1 MKRAFTLIEL
11 LVVIAIISVLI
22 SMLMPAL
29 KSAKDAARGAS
40 CSGNFKQFGVAFAS
54 YSSDYSG
61 YFPALNSGASWAGF
75 TQKGWWGNALA
86 DGNYMKVQKWWP
98 GTYGENYGGCAS
110 GAWRCPCFSD
120 QMISWGGGP
129 GVLES
134 SHGFGY
140 ANYPKPSSFKRSS
153 ELLMM
158 TDCWRGDTQMSLS
171 ALFCPNCTA
180 WDSGSSA
187 NWHEAAYLHMA
198 GKGSNV
204 LFYDSH
210 VGTIKYVALKTNQ
223 NDVFGHSSR

>member
-29 KSAKDAARGAS
+29 KSAKDMAKGAS
-40 CSGNFKQFGVAFAS
+40 CSGNLRQFGIAFSS

-61 YFPALNSGASWAGF
+61 YFPAMNSGASWASF
-75 TQKGWWGNALA
+75 TPKGWWGNALA
-86 DGNYMKVQKWWP
+86 DGNYMKVPKWWP

-120 QMISWGGGP
+120 EMIVWGGGLGVTESHSFSYATYP
-129 GVLES
+129 RPITYKRPSGVLFMS
-134 SHGFGY
+134 D
-140 ANYPKPSSFKRSS
+140 A
-153 ELLMM
+153 
-158 TDCWRGDTQMSLS
+158 WRGDIQKTQA
-171 ALFCPNCTA
+171 ALFCPQCVA
-180 WDSGSSA
+180 WDSGSST
-187 NWHEAAYLHMA
+187 NWHESAPMHMA

-210 VGTIKYVALKTNQ
+210 VGTMKYVALKTNQ